1 MKKQSKQHKI
11 CLWIKRWWFS
21 GTILVGLAIA
31 FLIIC
36 LPYLSPEHRITNDH
50 TVLLWYL
57 GSLAVTCGLFLCLP
71 KIVTSS
77 TKKYF
82 ITRVLVT
89 GITGGVLALLLPVAV
104 KSTTTGVGGLR
115 HSILLATGGLI
126 AIFTLGETRRKN
138 DIDKKKNKQEKEKNN
153 KDYQRQVRA
162 ERRERYTKAVEQLGD
177 EKSTVRMGGVYT
189 LVGLVDEW
197 LEEKSLS
204 DDQRLKEGQVII
216 NNLCAYIRSPLTL
229 ASRANLQAEADVR
242 LGIIKEIHDRLRGP
256 KEETPGTWSDFEY
269 DFSGSMFFYPVD
281 LSYSYYLKS
290 VNFSGSTYQNT
301 ADFSG
306 STYQN
311 TASFGGS
318 TYQRWANFSGSTY
331 QGRVYFCGS
340 TYQNTASFG
349 GSTYLDRADFR
360 GSTYWDE
367 VDFGESTYLAW
378 VDFGESTY
386 LAWVY
391 FGESTYLA
399 WVYFGGSTYWD
410 EVYFGGSTYWD
421 WANFGDSTY
430 QSEVYFYNSTYWGWA
445 DFRGSTYQSEVY
457 FYNSTYWGWADFGG
471 STYWDWANFGDS
483 TYWDWVDF
491 SASIHRNIAIFSH
504 SIYKGEAYFNA
515 SIFYQETYF
524 SEDGYNR
531 FSLFTDCAPQFYDE
545 TNHKYTLFGS
555 LDNNFTVENGRGYPI
570 YRNLEGL
577 PLGCK
582 FLTSEWREGLEDKFQ
597 EIEETN
603 NKLLEAKYPKEKA
616 KLSKKLRSLNEE
628 LHEWRDAITTVIV
641 EICIISDQIIPRE
654 F

>member
-1 MKKQSKQHKI
+1 M
-11 CLWIKRWWFS
+11 
-21 GTILVGLAIA
+21 GLAIA

-391 FGESTYLA
+391 FG
-399 WVYFGGSTYWD
+399 
-410 EVYFGGSTYWD
+410 
-421 WANFGDSTY
+421 
-430 QSEVYFYNSTYWGWA
+430 
-445 DFRGSTYQSEVY
+445 
-457 FYNSTYWGWADFGG
+457 G

-628 LHEWRDAITTVIV
+628 LHEWGDAITTVIV

>member
-1 MKKQSKQHKI
+1 M
-11 CLWIKRWWFS
+11 
-21 GTILVGLAIA
+21 GLAIA

-242 LGIIKEIHDRLRGP
+242 LSIIKEIHDRLQGP
-256 KEETPGTWSDFEY
+256 GKNLPGAWSDFEY
-269 DFSGSMFFYPVD
+269 DFSGSAFFYPID
-281 LSYSYYLKS
+281 LTNSYYTKS
-290 VNFSGSTYQNT
+290 VN
-301 ADFSG
+301 
-306 STYQN
+306 
-311 TASFGGS
+311 FGGS
-318 TYQRWANFSGSTY
+318 TY
-331 QGRVYFCGS
+331 
-340 TYQNTASFG
+340 
-349 GSTYLDRADFR
+349 
-360 GSTYWDE
+360 E
-367 VDFGESTYLAW
+367 GE
-378 VDFGESTY
+378 
-386 LAWVY
+386 
-391 FGESTYLA
+391 
-399 WVYFGGSTYWD
+399 
-410 EVYFGGSTYWD
+410 
-421 WANFGDSTY
+421 
-430 QSEVYFYNSTYWGWA
+430 
-445 DFRGSTYQSEVY
+445 
-457 FYNSTYWGWADFGG
+457 ADFGG
-471 STYWDWANFGDS
+471 STYEGEADFGGS
-483 TYWDWVDF
+483 TYEGEADF
-491 SASIHRNIAIFSH
+491 SRSTYEKDVTFSTPIARST
-504 SIYKGEAYFNA
+504 YKGEADFSSSTYHGWTDFSVSTYENDVIFSRSIYLGRADFGGSIYLGRADFGGSTYENDVIFSTSNIDPTYSYRKGFLFSTSNFRSIYLGRADFGGSIYLGRAIFGGSTYEGEAYFSR
-515 SIFYQETYF
+515 SIYYQETYF
-524 SEDGYNR
+524 GKDGYSNSSSCFTNR
-531 FSLFTDCAPQFYDE
+531 APRFYDK
-545 TNHKYTLFGS
+545 TNDKNALFGS
-555 LDNNFTVENGRGYPI
+555 HNNDFTVDIDKGYPI
-570 YRNLEGL
+570 DLDSEGI
-577 PLGCK
+577 PLGCELLNPK
-582 FLTSEWREGLEDKFQ
+582 QKNDLQDIFHEMEKV
-597 EIEETN
+597 N
-603 NKLLEAKYPKEKA
+603 NELLEVKDPKDKA
-616 KLSKKLRSLNEE
+616 RLSKKLRSLTEE
-628 LHEWRDAITTVIV
+628 LHEWREEATTVKAEDV
-641 EICIISDQIIPRE
+641 AAEDTES
-654 F
+654 

>member
-386 LAWVY
+386 LAWVD

-421 WANFGDSTY
+421 WANFGD
-430 QSEVYFYNSTYWGWA
+430 
-445 DFRGSTYQSEVY
+445 STYQSEVY

-628 LHEWRDAITTVIV
+628 LHEWGDAITTVIV

>member
-391 FGESTYLA
+391 FG
-399 WVYFGGSTYWD
+399 GSTYWD

-421 WANFGDSTY
+421 WANFGD
-430 QSEVYFYNSTYWGWA
+430 
-445 DFRGSTYQSEVY
+445 STYQSEVY

-628 LHEWRDAITTVIV
+628 LHEWGDAITTVIV

>member
-391 FGESTYLA
+391 FG
-399 WVYFGGSTYWD
+399 GSTYWD

-421 WANFGDSTY
+421 WANFGD
-430 QSEVYFYNSTYWGWA
+430 
-445 DFRGSTYQSEVY
+445 STYQSEVY